1 METPSQRKSELFF
14 IFKTILIVAVFGILI
29 YHMWPELSH
38 YWLIPIYLVAGYYF
52 GKITCGTHSKRYG
65 LWLTLGLF
73 ILLNFLHSLIDGVLL
88 TSIATSYRNIA
99 IYSHEIIRQPALYIV
114 IWSMLTPFTTKIT
127 YKVILSVLAV
137 TGIWV
142 ISMYAG
148 TFLGNSIQSISK
160 FDVYLAMTIFIFAGD
175 IIHHLIDDF
184 RHFKGHAH

>member
-14 IFKTILIVAVFGILI
+14 AFKTILIVAVFGILI
-29 YHMWPELSH
+29 YHMWSEFSH
-38 YWLIPIYLVAGYYF
+38 YWLIPIYLVIGYYF

-88 TSIATSYRNIA
+88 TSISTTYRSIA
-99 IYSHEIIRQPALYIV
+99 VYSHELIRQPALYIV
-114 IWSMLTPFTTKIT
+114 IWSMLQPFTAKSAYKI
-127 YKVILSVLAV
+127 ILSILAV
-137 TGIWV
+137 TGIW
-142 ISMYAG
+142 ILGTYAG
-148 TFLGNSIQSISK
+148 TLLGSTIHSLSK

-184 RHFKGHAH
+184 RHLKGHSH